1 MSLRRSHV
9 ENIALT
15 MLERHGIAVM
25 WELHLIAAKAY
36 REGSKASAAAIIEI
50 ADAAEREWM
59 RGNGRRLT
67 GRTARSDRRSD
78 QSAAERWTGNA
89 GLASWPRQGAFPSPW
104 MMYRRA

>member
-1 MSLRRSHV
+1 MNLRRSHV
-9 ENIALT
+9 ENIAFT

-59 RGNGRRLT
+59 RGNGRT
-67 GRTARSDRRSD
+67 
-78 QSAAERWTGNA
+78 
-89 GLASWPRQGAFPSPW
+89 
-104 MMYRRA
+104 

>member
-9 ENIALT
+9 ENIAFT

-50 ADAAEREWM
+50 ADAAERMWM
-59 RGNGRRLT
+59 LGNGR
-67 GRTARSDRRSD
+67 A
-78 QSAAERWTGNA
+78 
-89 GLASWPRQGAFPSPW
+89 
-104 MMYRRA
+104 

>member
-9 ENIALT
+9 KNIALT

-36 REGSKASAAAIIEI
+36 REGSTASAAAIIEI

-59 RGNGRRLT
+59 RGSGR
-67 GRTARSDRRSD
+67 A
-78 QSAAERWTGNA
+78 
-89 GLASWPRQGAFPSPW
+89 
-104 MMYRRA
+104 